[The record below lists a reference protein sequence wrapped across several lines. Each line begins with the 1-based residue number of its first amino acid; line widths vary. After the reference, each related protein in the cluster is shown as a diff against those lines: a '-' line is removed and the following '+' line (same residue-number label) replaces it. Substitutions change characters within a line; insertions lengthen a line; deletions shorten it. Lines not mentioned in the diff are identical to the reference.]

1 MRKLIAA
8 NAVSRFGDSI
18 DMIAFSWLTYAVT
31 NSASLS
37 AMIVGVNQL
46 ISVLF
51 QPIIGSIVEA
61 MNKKKV
67 MVYADFL
74 RFLTV
79 FLFFVINRIGVAN
92 PIVLVC
98 FTAIISF
105 IETFRIPAGVTV
117 IPSLLKEKD
126 YDKGVSINN
135 SISKCSELLGL
146 LSAASIIALIGADGA
161 VMLDGAAF
169 LISGV
174 LISTIAYSD
183 HANANQSRGHNYFQ
197 MTFDGAKFL
206 CKHKALLLMCIICG
220 LINSG
225 VIPFDSLQS
234 AYINLY
240 FEERVQVLTSISIAV
255 SVGMLIGSVIYQFL
269 PFRMINASILGIG
282 GILLG
287 AFYITAFYVT
297 TLTTMLQIKVGI
309 IVAVSFVLGI
319 ALAFMNNYVQ
329 VFFLKEVDKEF
340 LSRISSIST
349 TITTA
354 LSPITAFV
362 VSLLA
367 AILETSIIF
376 LIWGIIVMFIFIG
389 LGYCLKRKFSVLNYH
404 E

>member
-31 NSASLS
+31 NSASWS
-37 AMIVGVNQL
+37 AIIVGVNQV

-51 QPIIGSIVEA
+51 QPIIGSIVETL
-61 MNKKKV
+61 NKKKV

-79 FLFFVINRIGVAN
+79 FLFFVVNRIGVVN
-92 PIVLVC
+92 PTVLVC

-105 IETFRIPAGVTV
+105 IETFRIPAGITV
-117 IPSLLKEKD
+117 IPSLLKEEE

-135 SISKCSELLGL
+135 SISKCCELLGL

-161 VMLDGAAF
+161 VMLDGATF
-169 LISGV
+169 LISGL
-174 LISTIAYSD
+174 LISTISYAHS
-183 HANANQSRGHNYFQ
+183 ANVNQSKVHNYLQ

-220 LINSG
+220 LINAG

-240 FEERVQVLTSISIAV
+240 FEERVQILTSISIAV
-255 SVGMLIGSVIYQFL
+255 SVGMLLGSAIYQFL
-269 PFRMINASILGIG
+269 PSRMTNASILGIG
-282 GILLG
+282 GIFLG
-287 AFYITAFYVT
+287 AFYITAFFVT
-297 TLTTMLQIKVGI
+297 TLTTVLQIKVCI

-319 ALAFMNNYVQ
+319 ALALMNNYVQ
-329 VFFLKEVDKEF
+329 VFFLKEVNQEF

-349 TITTA
+349 AITTA
-354 LSPITAFV
+354 LSPITAFAV
-362 VSLLA
+362 GLLA
-367 AILETSIIF
+367 TVLETSIIF
-376 LIWGIIVMFIFIG
+376 LVWGIIVMFIFTS
-389 LGYCLKRKFSVLNYH
+389 LSYWLKRKFSVQNYH